1 MKISENTSVAM
12 PVKNMIGIVVAVA
25 MGVFAY
31 TEVTAR
37 LTSLET
43 SRELFQADLLKKS
56 EQLPTDQEQYMLIED
71 LYKTTEKL
79 EITQEQNMTNKVNIE
94 FLKAQ
99 LEKALEDVEQ
109 LKDKVRAMATGRINK
124 KVLDH
129 IAAINKEA
137 KEIQLSKNL
146 KKEVETGKNGT
157 QKYVIKQGENKGKTV

>member
-31 TEVTAR
+31 TEVTSR

-56 EQLPTDQEQYMLIED
+56 EQLPTDQEQFMLIESLFGD
-71 LYKTTEKL
+71 VEKL
-79 EITQEQNMTNKVNIE
+79 IENQEQNMTNKVNIE

-99 LEKALEDVEQ
+99 LEKTLTDVED
-109 LKDKVRAMATGRINK
+109 LKDKVRA
-124 KVLDH
+124 
-129 IAAINKEA
+129 
-137 KEIQLSKNL
+137 
-146 KKEVETGKNGT
+146 NGN
-157 QKYVIKQGENKGKTV
+157 GSHD